1 MKDRTHGQSFM
12 TPRKD
17 KKQGEG
23 RREVSPSP
31 LGRKGI
37 KPPGL
42 SLPSVSEYEDEGLDD
57 AFGSMWDLDARN
69 PEDPPER
76 VTSWRAGQ
84 LGKKSSYEE
93 TGEEARDLGL
103 SEGKGIKLERF
114 MGPSGLLPTS
124 SGKPPPIRPAS
135 RRQRRL
141 HEEEIARLEREGT
154 LSREEEAAHKE
165 KEDSWDYDS

>member
-1 MKDRTHGQSFM
+1 MQEAENEEIEVMREVTGTEVRDIIWVKGRTNGQSFT

-57 AFGSMWDLDARN
+57 AFGSMWDSDARN
-69 PEDPPER
+69 LEDPPER
-76 VTSWRAGQ
+76 VTS
-84 LGKKSSYEE
+84 
-93 TGEEARDLGL
+93 
-103 SEGKGIKLERF
+103 
-114 MGPSGLLPTS
+114 
-124 SGKPPPIRPAS
+124 
-135 RRQRRL
+135 
-141 HEEEIARLEREGT
+141 
-154 LSREEEAAHKE
+154 
-165 KEDSWDYDS
+165 